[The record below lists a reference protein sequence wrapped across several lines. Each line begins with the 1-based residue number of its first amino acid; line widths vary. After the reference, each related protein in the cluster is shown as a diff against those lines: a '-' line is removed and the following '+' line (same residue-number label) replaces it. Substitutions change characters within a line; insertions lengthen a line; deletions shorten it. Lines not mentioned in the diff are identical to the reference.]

1 MKMEYQEKIM
11 KAIETALPGV
21 VSIAASKSIE
31 LVAEDLKKMGVPT
44 EQFAEKLKDE
54 AEDGKVSV
62 SGGSGFIVDSSGIIL
77 TNKHVVQDKKATYKA
92 IIAGEGHDIEILGI
106 DPLADIAILKIVTP
120 PADLPTI
127 KLCGTNHI
135 RLGTPAIA
143 IGNALGEF
151 S

>member
-77 TNKHVVQDKKATYKA
+77 TNKHVVQDKKASYKVVLNSN
-92 IIAGEGHDIEILGI
+92 GESYDIEVIGK
-106 DPLADIAILKIVTP
+106 DPLADIAILKIIDP
-120 PADLPTI
+120 PAT
-127 KLCGTNHI
+127 
-135 RLGTPAIA
+135 
-143 IGNALGEF
+143 
-151 S
+151 